1 MFTSKPSTKKGD
13 VPNTGLEVIKASYGA
28 QNNFQDVTTEVASLV
43 QDGELNFTVS
53 PQALGILDPAPGV
66 TKTFQANIKINGGDP
81 TLLTK
86 DDGQVFMI
94 SAPGV
99 QEKKSGPSHVFN
111 MMSTFWYFLVVL
123 FTVYF
128 SMSAY
133 RMGKLGFGSA
143 IFGYIFFA
151 LSMVSFGMFGFIGL
165 PVFIFFYSLVY
176 PNAVNID
183 VLNLPNPV

>member
-1 MFTSKPSTKKGD
+1 MFSSKPSTKKGD
-13 VPNTGLEVIKASYGA
+13 LPNTGLEVIKASYGA
-28 QNNFQDVTTEVASLV
+28 QNNFQDVTTEVDSLV

-66 TKTFQANIKINGGDP
+66 QKTFQANIKINGGDP

-86 DDGQVFMI
+86 NDGEVFMI

-99 QEKKSGPSHVFN
+99 EEKKSGPSHVFN
-111 MMSTFWYFLVVL
+111 IMSAFWYFLVIL

-133 RMGKLGFGSA
+133 RMGALGFASP
-143 IFGYIFFA
+143 IIGYIFFA
-151 LSMVSFGMFGFIGL
+151 LSIVTFGMFGLVGV
-165 PVFIFFYSLVY
+165 PVFMFFYSLIW
-176 PNAVNID
+176 PNGINMD
-183 VLNLPNPV
+183 VLNLA